1 MLKYPKV
8 ALIKAYEFYVLH
20 IIFIVK
26 RYFFFVFRKIFLAY
40 QKKVVSLP
48 SENIENAMVKNNRIA
63 RIRTLYALFL
73 GIIALCVGLFFFNIF
88 TVADPLDWA
97 ILDNHNKDYSI
108 FITDLPSTPT
118 LHGTSNEVDGL
129 PEGLSANAYVN
140 RFDVVIS
147 ADSEQQLQSGKSVWC
162 TWLQVFCVLS
172 AIAMTVLIVMA
183 LISFYINVR
192 RGKIFPKKNIK
203 WLTWAGILMIA
214 MSLGMDISTAIER
227 SLAADLLEGSTWQSL
242 AGVSIH
248 TTRIIFGLTIIFLA
262 EIFAI
267 GREMQEEQELTI

>member
-1 MLKYPKV
+1 MQP
-8 ALIKAYEFYVLH
+8 
-20 IIFIVK
+20 
-26 RYFFFVFRKIFLAY
+26 
-40 QKKVVSLP
+40 
-48 SENIENAMVKNNRIA
+48 ENITNGMVKKSRIA
-63 RIRTLYALFL
+63 RIRTLYALFI

-97 ILDNHNKDYSI
+97 ILDNHNKDFSV
-108 FITDLPSTPT
+108 FITDLPSAPQ
-118 LHGTSNEVDGL
+118 LHSQSFEVEEM

-140 RFDVVIS
+140 RFDAVIS
-147 ADSEQQLQSGKSVWC
+147 TDNEQLLQSGKSAWC
-162 TWLQVFCVLS
+162 TWLQVFCVL
-172 AIAMTVLIVMA
+172 ACAAMIVLVVMA
-183 LISFYINVR
+183 LISFYLNVR

-227 SLAADLLEGSTWQSL
+227 SLAAELLHGSTWEPLS
-242 AGVSIH
+242 AVSIH
-248 TTRIIFGLTIIFLA
+248 VTRIIFGLTIIFLA

>member
-1 MLKYPKV
+1 
-8 ALIKAYEFYVLH
+8 
-20 IIFIVK
+20 
-26 RYFFFVFRKIFLAY
+26 
-40 QKKVVSLP
+40 
-48 SENIENAMVKNNRIA
+48 MVKNNRIA